1 MEIRQATLDDLEQ
14 VKDLKLQAKACEA
27 RYNTSLRPLEDN
39 RERYV
44 CYLRSDLASEDRAVF
59 VATDRDK
66 GVGIITGRIHTTL
79 PIRVHRRQGNI
90 SNLFVASQYRGRG
103 LAAELVRE
111 LLRWFRGNG
120 IEDVYLGVHC
130 GNASALK
137 MFRELG
143 FQDYLIELKKDIGSD
158 PESPPSA

>member
-1 MEIRQATLDDLEQ
+1 MEIRKATLDDLEQ
-14 VKDLKLQAKACEA
+14 VKDLKFQAKASEA

-44 CYLRSDLASEDRAVF
+44 RYLRNDLASEDRAVF
-59 VATDRDK
+59 VATDRDAS
-66 GVGIITGRIHTTL
+66 VGIITGRIHTTL
-79 PIRVHRRQGNI
+79 PIRVRRRQGNI
-90 SNLFVASQYRGRG
+90 SNLFVASRYRGRG
-103 LAAELVRE
+103 LAAELVGE

-137 MFRELG
+137 VFRELG

-158 PESPPSA
+158 SESPPSA

>member
-1 MEIRQATLDDLEQ
+1 MRKATLDDLEQ
-14 VKDLKLQAKACEA
+14 VKDLKLQAKASEA
-27 RYNTSLRPLEDN
+27 RYNTSLRPLADN

-44 CYLRSDLASEDRAVF
+44 RYLRNDLTSEDRAVF
-59 VATDRDK
+59 VATDGDEAV
-66 GVGIITGRIHTTL
+66 GVLTGRIHTTL

-103 LAAELVRE
+103 VAAKLVRE
-111 LLRWFRGNG
+111 LLRWFRGKG

-130 GNASALK
+130 GNAPALK

-158 PESPPSA
+158 PEPPPSV